1 MKLFI
6 VSDVLTDYTSGMVVV
21 RAASVEQARDICKAQ
36 WTHRHG
42 EFGDLDKYTEIAAE
56 GGPGVVDYI
65 YGGG

>member
-21 RAASVEQARDICKAQ
+21 RAESVEQARDICKAQ
-36 WTHRHG
+36 WTTHVQ
-42 EFGDLDKYTEIAAE
+42 FDDLDKYTEITVE
-56 GGPGVVDYI
+56 GEPGVVDYI